1 MIGRH
6 FPLLQCFLWFIIH
19 LMTWRCPWSLLGTKL
34 SSFYSSVY
42 LLSWTSHI
50 MNLDFFFYCICLT
63 QFFQTCLITKYFI
76 SALFSMVHDRVAQI
90 LKMFLLASPLLT
102 GTTAKHYKRIVSLQ
116 PCHNDWHP
124 DESSLWQWRKWWK
137 ELVSKQALSM

>member
-1 MIGRH
+1 MQQKLSYSIITCDWTPFSSFAVLSVIYHSSYDMTLPVVIVGYKVV
-6 FPLLQCFLWFIIH
+6 FLLQLCLLTFLN
-19 LMTWRCPWSLLGTKL
+19 L
-34 SSFYSSVY
+34 SHNESG
-42 LLSWTSHI
+42 L
-50 MNLDFFFYCICLT
+50 FFYCICLT

-124 DESSLWQWRKWWK
+124 DESSLWQ
-137 ELVSKQALSM
+137 